1 VAIISTTAKMASSQ
15 TLSLDVLLE
24 LISNRTRRKILAML
38 CEEPMYF
45 NQLAKK
51 VEIGQQAI
59 LRHVDALER
68 SGLVEA
74 YDEKSTLGAPD
85 RKYYKIK
92 EPFSF
97 KVSLSED
104 SFTIILNEINNVQ
117 NNRTKK
123 LYKAFKFKYKKYP
136 QKSPLHIKE
145 MILRIDNEI
154 LNSESHIN
162 SLYTI
167 RSKVLRDLQCLCD
180 DMNLDK
186 MERNVL
192 YTIIRKSPA
201 DLEELKANLN
211 SFSGSSIDL
220 AIENLSHKINL
231 TKNRH
236 LLKKYLR

>member
-1 VAIISTTAKMASSQ
+1 M
-15 TLSLDVLLE
+15 LS
-24 LISNRTRRKILAML
+24 
-38 CEEPMYF
+38 EEPMYF
-45 NQLAKK
+45 NQLAKR

-74 YDEKSTLGAPD
+74 YDQKSTLGAPD

-92 EPFSF
+92 ETFSV

-104 SFTIILNEINNVQ
+104 SFTILFNEIKNVQ

-123 LYKAFKFKYKKYP
+123 LYNDFKFKYKEHP
-136 QKSPLHIKE
+136 EKSPLYLKE

-154 LNSESHIN
+154 LDSESRIN
-162 SLYTI
+162 SLHAI
-167 RSKVLRDLQCLCD
+167 RRKVLRDLQHLCN

-186 MERNVL
+186 VERNVL

-201 DLEELKANLN
+201 DLEEL
-211 SFSGSSIDL
+211 
-220 AIENLSHKINL
+220 
-231 TKNRH
+231 
-236 LLKKYLR
+236 

>member
-1 VAIISTTAKMASSQ
+1 
-15 TLSLDVLLE
+15 
-24 LISNRTRRKILAML
+24 
-38 CEEPMYF
+38 
-45 NQLAKK
+45 
-51 VEIGQQAI
+51 
-59 LRHVDALER
+59 
-68 SGLVEA
+68 VEA

-231 TKNRH
+231 SKNRD

>member
-1 VAIISTTAKMASSQ
+1 MASSQ

-38 CEEPMYF
+38 CQEPMYF

-92 EPFSF
+92 ESFSF

-123 LYKAFKFKYKKYP
+123 LYKEFKFKYRKYP

-167 RSKVLRDLQCLCD
+167 RSKVLRST
-180 DMNLDK
+180 
-186 MERNVL
+186 V
-192 YTIIRKSPA
+192 S
-201 DLEELKANLN
+201 
-211 SFSGSSIDL
+211 
-220 AIENLSHKINL
+220 
-231 TKNRH
+231 
-236 LLKKYLR
+236 LR